1 MKNGKKLSVAQCKLL
16 EEHGIE
22 NPRDWL
28 YIKTERTDVGN
39 ASYSLSKFRDKI
51 TVMVIQNKDTGEI
64 KRIEL

>member
-28 YIKTERTDVGN
+28 YIKTERTDVGSGSN
-39 ASYSLSKFRDKI
+39 TLSKFRDKI

>member
-1 MKNGKKLSVAQCKLL
+1 MKNGKKMSVSQCILL

-28 YIKTERTDVGN
+28 YIKTERIDADGS
-39 ASYSLSKFRDKI
+39 ASLSKFKDKI

>member
-28 YIKTERTDVGN
+28 YIKTERTDVGSGSN
-39 ASYSLSKFRDKI
+39 TLSKFRDKI
-51 TVMVIQNKDTGEI
+51 TVMVIQNKDTDEI